1 MNNRIWFAILG
12 IALTVVSAAL
22 LGFGKSSMTVQVCLA
37 LGMAIGFLAI
47 GLEHFYDSPFLDKF
61 TSRRTKAVRGIVL
74 VVIGIGLLLLT
85 VRNLLRMIH

>member
-47 GLEHFYDSPFLDKF
+47 GLEHFYDSPFLIISQ
-61 TSRRTKAVRGIVL
+61 TRTKALGMCSL
-74 VVIGIGLLLLT
+74 S
-85 VRNLLRMIH
+85 RNRPTAFNGANLFV